1 MILDTVLLV
10 GIVLLMAA
18 MFLAGALCC
27 FVVFGR
33 NEEGHKKENTED
45 MDTK

>member
-10 GIVLLMAA
+10 GIVFLMAA

-27 FVVFGR
+27 FIVFGR
-33 NEEGHKKENTED
+33 NEEGLKKENTA
-45 MDTK
+45 DTDT